1 MDLAY
6 VADAGAAPGDS
17 ADATAVRILEAAYV
31 ALSEGGVR
39 RTTMNQ
45 IAEKA
50 GLGVATVYRRFPRK
64 VELVR
69 AMLLREAV
77 KVVSEVDRAIAEEA
91 TIEGQAAAGFT
102 AFAHAVAD
110 RPLLVRLLRGDS
122 DYDGQAVPP
131 GQLADQIMVLVR
143 DYIANWIREIQAQD
157 RYLSVDAEIVA
168 EIQAR
173 LALSLVLA
181 PEGRIPMH
189 DDAATR
195 EFATTYLVPL
205 LGSEHA

>member
-1 MDLAY
+1 MDLAH
-6 VADAGAAPGDS
+6 VGDASAGADDFG
-17 ADATAVRILEAAYV
+17 DATTVRILEAAYV
-31 ALSEGGVR
+31 ALSQGGVR

-45 IAEKA
+45 IAEAA

-64 VELVR
+64 VQLVR
-69 AMLLREAV
+69 AMLLREAA
-77 KVVSEVDRAIAEEA
+77 KVVAEVDRAITDEA

-122 DYDGQAVPP
+122 EYDGESVPP
-131 GQLADQIMVLVR
+131 GELADQIMVLVR

-157 RYLSVDAEIVA
+157 RYLSVDADIVA

-181 PEGRIPMH
+181 PDGRIPMH

-195 EFATTYLVPL
+195 AFATAYLVPL
-205 LGSEHA
+205 LGRERG